1 MSSINKDNEECI
13 DAMLFRNSHLFPMV
27 FKAAIELD
35 LFSIIAKAG
44 PGAHI
49 SAAEVASQLPTNS
62 PSAPSMLDRVLRFL
76 ASHSVINYSLRTLE
90 DGRTEKLYGL
100 TPASQLFVGNND
112 EDESLWSDLLALP
125 YHPAVQQVSMR
136 MKDAI
141 LEETGDLF
149 KKVHGVTMFEY
160 MRNDPT
166 FNNVFNKSI
175 AANSQI
181 TMKGILEVYRG
192 YDELASLV
200 DVAGGTGKCL
210 HMITSKYPYIKG
222 INYDLPHDIIHNWN
236 DENCI
241 KILKN
246 CHEALSTNGK
256 LIIITAMLPEE
267 PDSSKSSMFV
277 SGADSIMFML
287 TSSGKERTTKEL
299 EALCKKAGFSN
310 FQVACDFQGVRSVM
324 EFYK

>member
-76 ASHSVINYSLRTLE
+76 ASHSVITYSLRTLE

-192 YDELASLV
+192 YDGLASLV